1 MSKPKTIGGYSQVVT
16 EGCERVLV
24 TLLRGFGPWKESV
37 FLVGGLAPRYLVP
50 ARPPAVPEHA
60 GTGDVDIVVDIS
72 VLADTKAYRSLE
84 ENLKAM
90 NFAPIPND
98 RGVLSKWRWRTKLE
112 NGAVMI
118 LEFLTDAPERSGGK
132 VEVLE
137 TGGRVGA
144 LNIPHSAMVFDLHQ
158 SVEITAE
165 LIGDQGQATETV
177 RFADVVSFT
186 CLKAFAYDQRHERKD
201 AHDLTYCLEHAEGGS
216 EAVLAA
222 FGRGLDT
229 RHRATILDALARLAA
244 RFCDD
249 GRGEGYLKDGP
260 VAAARFEND
269 DRGDDDREAR
279 ILRQREVS
287 EIIGRI
293 VVPLLAEHGGVR

>member
-1 MSKPKTIGGYSQVVT
+1 MTKPKTIGGYSPAVT

-37 FLVGGLAPRYLVP
+37 FLVGGLTPRYLVTS
-50 ARPPAVPEHA
+50 RPPVVPEHA
-60 GTGDVDIVVDIS
+60 GTGDVDIVVDIA

-90 NFAPIPND
+90 NFAPLSND

-118 LEFLTDAPERSGGK
+118 LEFLTDAPDKAGSEVK
-132 VEVLE
+132 VLE

-158 SVEITAE
+158 SVDITAE
-165 LIGDQGQATETV
+165 LIGDQGLATETV

-186 CLKAFAYDQRHERKD
+186 CLKAFAYDQRQERKD
-201 AHDLTYCLEHAEGGS
+201 AHDLTYCLEHAKGGS
-216 EAVLAA
+216 EAVLSA
-222 FGRGLDT
+222 FARGLET
-229 RHRATILDALARLAA
+229 KHRGTILEALGRLAA

-249 GRGEGYLKDGP
+249 GRGAGYLKDGP
-260 VAAARFEND
+260 VAAARFEGD
-269 DRGDDDREAR
+269 DRGDEDRDAR

-287 EIIGRI
+287 DVVSRI
-293 VVPLLAEHGGVR
+293 VLPLLAEHRLA